1 MTEVEQLQNIIC
13 IEESK
18 PLSECP
24 ITAVEFITD
33 GLVKPTWQHVLNIR
47 PIQSKYESEW
57 REKGTTISTEFKQL
71 MRDEDRFE
79 NIDYGALVKDLI
91 YIDELDSE
99 SQWFNQKVENIFLQ
113 SLGGPDEFLYM
124 LRLYRY
130 SDRKEKINQNLSKRV
145 RDIYDSNVFP
155 EKAD

>member
-1 MTEVEQLQNIIC
+1 M
-13 IEESK
+13 S
-18 PLSECP
+18 
-24 ITAVEFITD
+24 
-33 GLVKPTWQHVLNIR
+33 
-47 PIQSKYESEW
+47 
-57 REKGTTISTEFKQL
+57 
-71 MRDEDRFE
+71 DEDRFE
-79 NIDYGALVKDLI
+79 NIDYGAMVEDLI